1 MIASTLTSI
10 SNFYIVLMV
19 TQMQLQRIDLDPL
32 SAFAFASFINT
43 MQNLTQKQAL
53 SLTLTLSV
61 TCLTVLEFVLKPGTE
76 TFFMKIEVTFTK
88 INLKKSYLVSICAL
102 ACSHCARAWL
112 TANCAFLSSA
122 LAMLG
127 NFCSKN
133 SLGNQTMWPT
143 NVMPGI
149 WK

>member
-1 MIASTLTSI
+1 MFASTLKST
-10 SNFYIVLMV
+10 SNFYIVFMV
-19 TQMQLQRIDLDPL
+19 TNAIEKNESGPTLCICVCIIYWHNAKAGTKFDIDAKCDM
-32 SAFAFASFINT
+32 FDCTWICIETRNWNFFHENT
-43 MQNLTQKQAL
+43 GYIHENQW
-53 SLTLTLSV
+53 
-61 TCLTVLEFVLKPGTE
+61 
-76 TFFMKIEVTFTK
+76 
-88 INLKKSYLVSICAL
+88 KKSYLVSICAL
-102 ACSHCARAWL
+102 VCSHCARAWL